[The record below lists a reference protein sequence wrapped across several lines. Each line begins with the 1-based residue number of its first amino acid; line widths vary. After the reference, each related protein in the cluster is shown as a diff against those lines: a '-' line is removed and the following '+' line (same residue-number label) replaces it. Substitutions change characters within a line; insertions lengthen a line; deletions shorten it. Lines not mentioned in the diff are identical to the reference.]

1 MSLNPANHALA
12 AIGPSGGGEIEVGD
26 ACGHRGDH
34 GADDEWGAMD
44 CVGGETAY
52 LPEAA
57 VSRARSVNKA
67 AP

>member
-1 MSLNPANHALA
+1 MC
-12 AIGPSGGGEIEVGD
+12 IRDRIEVGD